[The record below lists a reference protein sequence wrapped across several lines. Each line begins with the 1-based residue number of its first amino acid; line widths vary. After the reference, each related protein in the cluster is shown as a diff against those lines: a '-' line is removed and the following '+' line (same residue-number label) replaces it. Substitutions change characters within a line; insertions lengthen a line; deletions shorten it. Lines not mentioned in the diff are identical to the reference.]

1 MLYAVD
7 VLEQK
12 LLPEKPE
19 TSRRIHE
26 DQRIVPAEQFPADP
40 EVLRRQLRSKDSCY
54 RVLCPHRAQSLP
66 PTEPEP
72 AAVPGAALDIP
83 LPTEGDRCPFD
94 LPAVPAAVFR
104 KVMLPV
110 TDYGRM
116 ICHIF

>member
-26 DQRIVPAEQFPADP
+26 DQRIVPTEQSLADP
-40 EVLRRQLRSKDSCY
+40 EVLRRQLRPKDSSY

-66 PTEPEP
+66 PALPEP
-72 AAVPGAALDIP
+72 AAVPWAELDI
-83 LPTEGDRCPFD
+83 LLHR
-94 LPAVPAAVFR
+94 R
-104 KVMLPV
+104 KGIDARL
-110 TDYGRM
+110 
-116 ICHIF
+116 IFPQSLQRYFGKLCCLSRITTA